1 MGSCISSTYEVKSE
15 RTYNVNSRE
24 LNNASKRLVPYEN
37 IYGYKTTKYDKKP
50 GDVSAEV
57 VEHLEN
63 TFKKRYLQYAQ
74 YDLRLK
80 NIQEMV
86 ANYVYVDPKKYD
98 DTKEK
103 SLEAAI
109 EHIDFAFGKC
119 LFDKD
124 LNKNNQFKYTDEEKY
139 NIYKDIRGI
148 MLEKYGFSL
157 ER

>member
-37 IYGYKTTKYDKKP
+37 IYGYKTTKYDKRP
-50 GDVSAEV
+50 GDVS
-57 VEHLEN
+57 VEMVKQFEN
-63 TFKKRYLQYAQ
+63 TLKERYSEYKRKN
-74 YDLRLK
+74 LK
-80 NIQEMV
+80 LEETQEKIT
-86 ANYVYVDPKKYD
+86 NFIYKIFDNRD
-98 DTKEK
+98 D

-109 EHIDFAFGKC
+109 QHIDFVFGKC

-139 NIYKDIRGI
+139 NIYKDIRGM

-157 ER
+157 GR